1 MNEMFSQGGK
11 GSTGILT
18 NKQAVA
24 RHFGVKQSEV
34 VYFSVGALLTGYK
47 VIYDKASQRAYSL
60 PADLGSGVTA
70 ISLSPSGVLVHSA
83 GNVDLGAL
91 AVAREEYVTLPGSFD
106 TGVTVN
112 TKNELVVFTDG
123 KYRWEG
129 ELPKVVVAGST
140 PDSTGEV
147 KLGAWVSVGDVSLRS
162 DLTSTASGKGASL
175 IAMSPGVSVSDAITH
190 IDNKI
195 FTPEDFGCNSAA
207 TDNTAAVNAALT
219 SGKPVLWTESK
230 VYKVTGRVQASKDVY
245 DLHLGTM
252 VLETTRYSLGQVKV
266 IFADKVQE
274 SDPIRGMYVES
285 AYDLCELAFIKGMG
299 INTIIHYGNFNVSVD
314 SDGSLTKVADNI
326 RALGMRM
333 MVNTEVRDVKDPS
346 LTLDQFIQKFNN
358 HPAVFAWSTFDEAM
372 SRGISY
378 ADQKTQYDT
387 IRAYSNK
394 PISLVDAW
402 YNMDVISNKI
412 LDYYDI
418 VLANPYPQRREGMAL
433 AQAIQEDLKYMRRC
447 YGVMQAHS
455 RQKNVIPVL
464 GLTVGNGAPGATDP
478 VQVVGAADN
487 FRKAG
492 NGQFVFFV
500 WDGLGDP
507 HAIISAIRGNEQFIG
522 CVKSTVE
529 KKYPVPVI
537 TESILYGGNG
547 TIGHQPLNN
556 IIDRLPVRDQ
566 NTSDAYIGGNSY
578 PVHIFGG
585 ASTNTDRGITNPGW
599 NISGIGFKGTT
610 ATLVTNIP
618 FRKNVVVCGD
628 YSTVDTGMLDGSFQ
642 VLGTFDGGYSSNLRA
657 SQDISGSYA
666 AINLHATTPD
676 PNERLCIRTTTVT
689 ESNLYRRI
697 FSGVVISCD
706 W

>member
-34 VYFSVGALLTGYK
+34 VYFSVDAVLTGYK
-47 VIYDKASQRAYSL
+47 VIYDKESQRAYSL
-60 PADLGSGVTA
+60 PADIGSGVTA
-70 ISLSPSGVLVHSA
+70 VSLSSAGVLVHSA

-112 TKNELVVFTDG
+112 AKNELVVFTDG
-123 KYRWEG
+123 KYRWDG
-129 ELPKVVVAGST
+129 ALPKEVPADST
-140 PDSTGEV
+140 PASTGDV
-147 KLGAWVSVGDVSLRS
+147 GSGAWVSVGDASFRS
-162 DLTSTASGKGASL
+162 ELTSTASGKGASL
-175 IAMSPGVSVSDAITH
+175 IAMSPGVSVRDAITR

-207 TDNTAAVNAALT
+207 ADNTDAVNAALT

-230 VYKVTGRVQASKDVY
+230 VYRVTGHVQASKDVY

-285 AYDLCELAFIKGMG
+285 AYDFCELAFIKGLG

-326 RALGMRM
+326 RALGMRL
-333 MVNTEVRDVKDPS
+333 MVNTEVRDVKDPT
-346 LTLDQFIQKFNN
+346 LTLAQFIQKFNN

-378 ADQKTQYDT
+378 EAQKSQYDE
-387 IRAYSNK
+387 IRNYSNK
-394 PISLVDAW
+394 PISIVDAW
-402 YNMDVISNKI
+402 YNTNVISNKI

-418 VLANPYPQRREGMAL
+418 VMANPY
-433 AQAIQEDLKYMRRC
+433 AQVHAGKTTQEAIQADLKYMRRC
-447 YGVMQAHS
+447 YGAMQAHS
-455 RQKNVIPVL
+455 RQKKVIPVL
-464 GLTVGNGAPGATDP
+464 GLCVGNGSPGATDQ
-478 VQVVGAADN
+478 VQIIGAAEN
-487 FRKAG
+487 FRRAG

-507 HAIISAIRGNEQFIG
+507 GAIISAIRGNAQFIS

-566 NTSDAYIGGNSY
+566 NTSDSYIGGNAY
-578 PVHIFGG
+578 PIHIFGG
-585 ASTNTDRGITNPGW
+585 ASVNTDRGITNPGW

-618 FRKNVVVCGD
+618 FRKNVVVYGD
-628 YSTVDTGMLDGSFQ
+628 YSTVDTGVLDGSFQ

-657 SQDISGSYA
+657 SQDTSGSYA

-676 PNERLCIRTTTVT
+676 PNERICIKTVT
-689 ESNLYRRI
+689 VTDTNIYRRI
-697 FSGVVISCD
+697 KSGIIISCD